1 MPRYILLLCLV
12 VPLFVSFDIR
22 ADEPPPAKTANASCA
37 VAADNRWTPQEKF
50 VWSRACAGELA
61 NFETA
66 PGYGGDLDPT
76 RPEGFPDN
84 RVLSSA
90 FISTVLLADKY
101 RHALTRNGLRIRGAR
116 FKELLDLRN
125 AELAHE
131 LWLDRSVL
139 EKGADFF
146 GLRSARRITLDGT
159 AVTGPLDMAQLRV
172 DGDLSM
178 RGSRTVGMNLDFA
191 QVSGVLNLN
200 NAEFSGVLE
209 ALSSTIG
216 FVGMMEGRFTDV
228 VLVGSHIRSHLVLS
242 GSKVG
247 GELDMQALQ
256 VDGNLG
262 IVSKSEIGQ
271 VLLGNAHLHGH
282 LSIDD
287 ATVHGNLDMTNLQLD
302 GDMDMSNGSVFS
314 EIVLIGAHVGD
325 LVSLQKSKVTG
336 ALNMFSLHL
345 GGSLDMSGGADFS
358 QVILANAKIGGF
370 VNLTGSRVHGTL
382 DMYGL
387 DLGGNLQMNDKA
399 EFTDISLLDARIGG
413 LLNLRSAKT
422 SGSLNC
428 ESIQV
433 NGDAFLGDGAEFF
446 GPITFV
452 FGKVGEL
459 ELANA
464 TFHGNVD
471 LTGAQIR
478 SDLVLGSPGGAP
490 PHWPGTAELILNDAT
505 VDAIQDSRDSW
516 PAKIDLN
523 GFIYRSLSGIFGG
536 AGDRMA
542 DRPVAWFESWL
553 ARGEYS
559 PQPYEQL
566 AAVLRAG
573 GRPDAA
579 DRILYV
585 SKQNE
590 RMRAE
595 WLQRVWLTA
604 LDWTVGY
611 GFHVERA
618 LFWAAGFVLAGVI
631 VLRVSGEGRKHGMP
645 YGIGFSFDLLLP
657 IIQLRKMHYD
667 IDLAGWA
674 RYYFYLHK
682 IAGYVLGSFL
692 VVGVSGLV
700 K

>member
-1 MPRYILLLCLV
+1 
-12 VPLFVSFDIR
+12 
-22 ADEPPPAKTANASCA
+22 
-37 VAADNRWTPQEKF
+37 
-50 VWSRACAGELA
+50 
-61 NFETA
+61 
-66 PGYGGDLDPT
+66 
-76 RPEGFPDN
+76 
-84 RVLSSA
+84 
-90 FISTVLLADKY
+90 
-101 RHALTRNGLRIRGAR
+101 
-116 FKELLDLRN
+116 
-125 AELAHE
+125 
-131 LWLDRSVL
+131 
-139 EKGADFF
+139 
-146 GLRSARRITLDGT
+146 
-159 AVTGPLDMAQLRV
+159 
-172 DGDLSM
+172 
-178 RGSRTVGMNLDFA
+178 
-191 QVSGVLNLN
+191 
-200 NAEFSGVLE
+200 
-209 ALSSTIG
+209 
-216 FVGMMEGRFTDV
+216 
-228 VLVGSHIRSHLVLS
+228 
-242 GSKVG
+242 
-247 GELDMQALQ
+247 MQAVQ
-256 VDGNLG
+256 VDGNLA
-262 IVSKSEIGQ
+262 IADKSEIGQ
-271 VLLGNAHLHGH
+271 ILLGNAHLRGQFGVAD
-282 LSIDD
+282 IK
-287 ATVHGNLDMTNLQLD
+287 VHGTLDMTNLQLD
-302 GDMDMSNGSVFS
+302 GNLDMSNGSEFS
-314 EIVLIGAHVGD
+314 EVVLIEAHVGD
-325 LVSLQKSKVTG
+325 LVSLEKSKVTG
-336 ALNMFSLHL
+336 TLNMFGLHL

-358 QVILANAKIGGF
+358 QVILGDAKVGGF
-370 VNLTGSRVHGTL
+370 LDLSGSRVHGTL

-387 DLGGNLQMNDKA
+387 DLGGNLELNNKA

-413 LLNLRSAKT
+413 VLNLKSAKV
-422 SGSLNC
+422 SGKLDC

-433 NGDAFLGDGAEFF
+433 NGDVFLSDGAEFF

-459 ELANA
+459 ELPNA

-471 LTGAQIR
+471 LTGGQIR
-478 SDLVLGSPGGAP
+478 SDLFLGFPGGEP

-523 GFIYRSLSGIFGG
+523 GFTYRSLTGIYGT

-542 DRPVAWFESWL
+542 DRPVAWFELWL

-579 DRILYV
+579 DRILYA

-590 RMRAE
+590 RMRAQ
-595 WLQRVWLTA
+595 WPQRVWLTA

-611 GFHVERA
+611 GYHVERA
-618 LFWAAGFVLAGVI
+618 LFWAAGFVLVGII

-645 YGIGFSFDLLLP
+645 YGIAFSFDLLLP
-657 IIQLRKMHYD
+657 IIQLRKIHYD